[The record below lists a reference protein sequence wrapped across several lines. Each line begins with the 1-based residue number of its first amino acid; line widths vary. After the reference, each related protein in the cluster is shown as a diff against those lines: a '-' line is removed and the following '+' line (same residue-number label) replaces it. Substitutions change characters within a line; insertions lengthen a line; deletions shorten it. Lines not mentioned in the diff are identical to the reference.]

1 METNSD
7 TNLWKRLLTSIST
20 FSKICAGFAIITVLI
35 IFFELDIS
43 RILTPFIEP
52 FLLIFFLL
60 VFVVL
65 AIASLVHIPKRFNAN
80 PLDAFLPFSINA
92 LTAVTVFFFFF
103 PLQDLRVDIEFA
115 IKSDKYQQIVEW
127 VDESIQNGEIELET
141 NRLDVILLPEEYR
154 GSTTFD
160 RIIVKRHK
168 YGISVFMSPWAGMF
182 EYNPGFVYRSDDTF
196 PSDDF
201 AEIECHRKIQPHW
214 FYCS

>member
-1 METNSD
+1 METNNDKKFLKSLIS
-7 TNLWKRLLTSIST
+7 NISIL
-20 FSKICAGFAIITVLI
+20 SKICAGFAVSSVLV

-52 FLLIFFLL
+52 FLLIFFFL

-92 LTAVTVFFFFF
+92 LTAVAVIFLFF

-115 IKSDKYQQIVEW
+115 IKSGKYQQIVQW

-141 NRLDVILLPEEYR
+141 NRLDVILLPEEYK

-168 YGISVFMSPWAGMF
+168 NGISVFMSPWAGMF
-182 EYNPGFVYRSDDTF
+182 EYNPGFIYRSDDTF
-196 PSDDF
+196 PSNDF
-201 AEIECHRKIQPHW
+201 ADIECHRKIQPHW
-214 FYCS
+214 YYCS